1 MKLESHECCSAKRT
15 TCAGILCVSLWVL
28 VALTSVGG
36 CSRSRYLTVRKVPKN
51 PLAGPLKLLS
61 RMGPHP
67 TDRTLQTLRRYDL
80 EELHEQ
86 DPSATLS
93 LLQEE
98 IAQEPT
104 ADKIHAFSEL
114 AYISA
119 YKADVLRDNKKAL
132 NLYGAAAF
140 HAYDYLFD
148 ARYDDIRNP
157 YDPRFRRACDVYNAS
172 LEAAMRLIRG
182 NGQLLP
188 GNTLMIDTGSER
200 IQVDVVARG
209 AWSDQRIERLEFV
222 SDYEITGLK
231 NHHHSHGLG
240 VPVLG
245 VREAGNP
252 NDPVEQYYPSTLSFP
267 LTAFLRIGREHE
279 GRHEGQHPYP
289 TRRWVL
295 ELFDPLDS
303 NHTVVA
309 DRLVPLETDIST
321 ALGYELEQG
330 AQSNQSLIATI
341 GLLNPAQAKDVKGLY
356 MVEPYD
362 PDKIPVLMVHGLWSS
377 PMTWM
382 EMFND
387 LLAYPEIRSNYQF
400 WFYLYPTGEPFWY
413 AARQLRDDLREV
425 RQVLDPHHANPTF
438 EQMVLVGHSMGGLV
452 SIMQTLE
459 SGNHFWNVLSE
470 KPFSEWNVDPEVRDR
485 VADTVFFRPNPM
497 IRRVI
502 TLGTPHRGSEFANE
516 YTRFLAHKLI
526 RLPANVLWMTQ
537 QLAIQNPG
545 FFRDT
550 ELLTISTSIDSLA
563 PDSPIFPAMS
573 QARQAP
579 WTKYHNI
586 VGVVENDWLLSSFSE
601 HGDGVVSYESA
612 RRDDFCSELVVNADH
627 ISVHA
632 HPRSV
637 LEVRRVLRQHLNEI
651 RSPPPPASAPLAR
664 RPAPG
669 LKSPATARR

>member
-1 MKLESHECCSAKRT
+1 MRQ
-15 TCAGILCVSLWVL
+15 
-28 VALTSVGG
+28 
-36 CSRSRYLTVRKVPKN
+36 VPKN
-51 PLAGPLKLLS
+51 PLAGPLNLLS
-61 RMGPHP
+61 QAGPRP

-80 EELHEQ
+80 EQLQKQ

-98 IAQEPT
+98 IAKEPT
-104 ADKIHAFSEL
+104 ADKIHAYSEL
-114 AYISA
+114 AYISG
-119 YKADVLRDNKKAL
+119 YKADVLGDNTKAL

-140 HAYDYLFD
+140 YAYDYLFD
-148 ARYDDIRNP
+148 DRYDEIRNP

-182 NGQLLP
+182 NGELLP
-188 GNTLMIDTGSER
+188 GKTLVIDTGSER
-200 IQVDVVARG
+200 IQVEIVARG
-209 AWSDQRIERLEFV
+209 DWSDERVERLEFV

-231 NHHHSHGLG
+231 NHHHSYGLG
-240 VPVLG
+240 VPIMG
-245 VREAGNP
+245 IRGGGDP
-252 NDPVEQYYPSTLSFP
+252 SDPVEQYYPSTLCFP
-267 LTAFLRIGREHE
+267 LTAFLRIVPGHGGR
-279 GRHEGQHPYP
+279 RASP
-289 TRRWVL
+289 TRRCVL

-321 ALGYELEQG
+321 ALGYELDQE
-330 AQSNQSLIATI
+330 AENNDSLIATI
-341 GLLNPAQAKDVKGLY
+341 GLLNPAQTQDVKGLY

-413 AARQLRDDLREV
+413 AADQLRDDLMEV
-425 RQVLDPHHANPTF
+425 RHVLDPHRANPTF

-452 SIMQTLE
+452 SLMQTLE
-459 SGNHFWNVLSE
+459 SGDHFWNLLSE
-470 KPFSEWNVDPEVRDR
+470 KPFSEWNVDPELRDR
-485 VADTVFFRPNPM
+485 VAGTVFFRPNPM
-497 IRRVI
+497 VRRVI
-502 TLGTPHRGSEFANE
+502 TIGTPHRGSEFANE

-526 RLPANVLWMTQ
+526 KLPSNLLWMTQ

-563 PDSPIFPAMS
+563 PDSPIFPAMF
-573 QARQAP
+573 QARRAP
-579 WTKYHNI
+579 WTEYHNI
-586 VGVVENDWLLSSFSE
+586 VGVVEDDWLLSRFSDY
-601 HGDGVVSYESA
+601 GDGVVSYESA
-612 RRDDFCSELVVNADH
+612 HRDDFRSELVVNADH
-627 ISVHA
+627 VSVHA
-632 HPRSV
+632 HARSV
-637 LEVRRVLRQHLNEI
+637 LEVRRVLLEHLDEM
-651 RSPPPPASAPLAR
+651 RRRPLSASPPLAR
-664 RPAPG
+664 QPNPA
-669 LKSPATARR
+669 LKPPATSRR